1 VNWKTAVVLVVIA
14 AALGG
19 FFYYDTYWLT
29 PAREKAESAKGRLW
43 TVEAKD
49 VEAVTIKR
57 QSDTI
62 RVKRVDGGGWEML
75 EPVKARGD
83 RGAIDDVVTGLTTV
97 RVDREIESNPTKP
110 ADFGLAPA
118 TAEVRLE
125 VKGRND
131 PLVLQVGAKS
141 PTGAWVYAR
150 EGGKSAVLTVSEV
163 VGRDTGRP
171 VADFRDKTVMAFDRK
186 SVSAVDLA
194 VGGDTISLTTD
205 EPGKW
210 QVVKPNRYRAD
221 ADLIADFLDKLEAA
235 KVKEFVS
242 DSASALEQY
251 GLDHPT
257 TATVWTGKDKE
268 RSAKA
273 LLLGR
278 VDTDKKGVYVMRA
291 GESSVMLA
299 PDDLW
304 TAFPKT
310 VATLRDKVVVR
321 YQYDKANRVELQS
334 ERGRVV
340 IEKDGTG
347 WKITA
352 PDALKADSGAVN
364 ALLWSVRDLR
374 AVGFFADAPSEIPRF
389 LAKPE
394 ATVKIWEEGA
404 KEPTVLLVA
413 PSRESRGGKPA
424 AVAAVQGQ
432 GPVMLVDGKAIQ
444 DLSKTE
450 ADLRDKSLFPA
461 FEVSDVKR
469 ARIAAAGKPLVVEK
483 SGEDWKVVEPSRG
496 AAKAAKVTDLL
507 FTLKS
512 LRWKDIV
519 SAAGDDAAR
528 YGLDRPEMEVSLYK
542 TDGGELASLAVGKQ
556 EGDRTYVRLKNVPAI
571 YALDSKLLVDLRKAP
586 AEIPG

>member
-1 VNWKTAVVLVVIA
+1 MNWKTAVVLVVVA

-29 PAREKAESAKGRLW
+29 PAREKAESVKGRLW

-57 QSDTI
+57 QGDTI
-62 RVKRVDGGGWEML
+62 RVKRADSGGWEML

-83 RGAIDDVVTGLTTV
+83 RGTIDDVVTGITTV
-97 RVDREIESNPTKP
+97 RVDREIDANPAKP
-110 ADFGLAPA
+110 ADFGLEPA

-125 VKGRND
+125 VKGRNG

-150 EGGKSAVLTVSEV
+150 EAGKSAVMTVSEV

-194 VGGDTISLTTD
+194 VGGDTISLTTE

-210 QVVKPNRYRAD
+210 QLTKPNRYRAD

-235 KVKEFVS
+235 KVKEFVT
-242 DSASALEQY
+242 DSPSALAQY

-278 VDTDKKGVYVMRA
+278 VDADKKGVYVMRA
-291 GESSVMLA
+291 GESAVMLA
-299 PDDLW
+299 PEDLW

-310 VATLRDKVVVR
+310 VAALRDKVVVR
-321 YQYDKANRVELQS
+321 YQYDKANRVELLS

-340 IEKDGTG
+340 IEKDGAG
-347 WKITA
+347 WKISA
-352 PDALKADSGAVN
+352 PEALKADSGAVN

-374 AVGFFADAPSEIPRF
+374 ALGFLADAPSEIPHF

-404 KEPTVLLVA
+404 KDPTVLLVA

-444 DLSKTE
+444 DLSKTA
-450 ADLRDKSLFPA
+450 ADLRDKSVFPA
-461 FEVSDVKR
+461 FDVSDVKR
-469 ARIAAAGKPLVVEK
+469 ARITAADKPLVVEK
-483 SGEDWKVVEPSRG
+483 SGEDWKVVDPSRG
-496 AAKAAKVTDLL
+496 PAKAAKVTDLL

-519 SAAGDDAAR
+519 STTGADAAR
-528 YGLDRPEMEVSLYK
+528 YGLDHPEVEVSLFK

-556 EGDRTYVRLKNVPAI
+556 EGDLTYVRVKNAPAI
-571 YALDSKLLVDLRKAP
+571 YALDSKLLIELKKAP
-586 AEIPG
+586 TEIPG